1 MDGSR
6 FNHGLK
12 LIMLRHA
19 FFYLVLFFLDRES
32 ERERQRE
39 SERERQRQGKREK
52 GRGTGGER
60 ERPFLTLKISVAKY
74 CKFFIWAETDF
85 SFCNNSSRL
94 DFCLDIVFLEPYDV
108 CH

>member
-32 ERERQRE
+32 ERERQR
-39 SERERQRQGKREK
+39 QGKRER